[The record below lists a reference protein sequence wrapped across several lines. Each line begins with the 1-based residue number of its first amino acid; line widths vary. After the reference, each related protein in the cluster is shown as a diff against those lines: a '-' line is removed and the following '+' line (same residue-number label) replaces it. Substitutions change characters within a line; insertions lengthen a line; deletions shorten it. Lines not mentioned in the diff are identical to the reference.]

1 MLEAFMSEEESL
13 KSRVETR
20 ETNKNEK
27 NKEIREWIVSIVI
40 AVVLA
45 LLIRTFLFE
54 FIRVDGTSMEP
65 TLYTGYQVMVNK
77 VEYRLHPPE
86 RGDIIVCQYPGR
98 TANYVK
104 RIVAIE
110 NQVVE
115 VHNEKVYIDGKPVE
129 EKYIKGP
136 IFENTVPFTVPVGSV
151 FVMGDNRNDSMDSR
165 DKTVG
170 PISRA
175 MILGKADGIIWPF
188 QAFHWFPRMF

>member
-1 MLEAFMSEEESL
+1 MLEAIMSEEESR

-20 ETNKNEK
+20 ETNRNEK

-54 FIRVDGTSMEP
+54 FIRVDGPSMEP
-65 TLYTGYQVMVNK
+65 TLYTGYQVMINK

-104 RIVAIE
+104 RIVAVE

-115 VHNEKVYIDGKPVE
+115 VRNQKVYIDGKPVE
-129 EKYIKGP
+129 EKYIKEP
-136 IFENTVPFTVPVGSV
+136 IFENTVAVKVPAGSV

-165 DKTVG
+165 DATIG
-170 PISRA
+170 PISRT

-188 QAFHWFPRMF
+188 QAFRWFPKIF